1 MNITFWT
8 NFILCNI
15 LISKIVVCFEYTY
28 FDHKCRDVPNYK
40 LILTLH
46 VNSLHKCVEQ
56 CLVRQNCFS
65 LIYKRLF
72 PLCELYS
79 VDISVLKSTKLG
91 TSCIVIR
98 RKDINLNGTE
108 VLKSKELL
116 HVYIPNQTRID
127 LIDIGFLISKLQY

>member
-1 MNITFWT
+1 M
-8 NFILCNI
+8 
-15 LISKIVVCFEYTY
+15 SKIVVCFEYTH
-28 FDHKCRDVPNYK
+28 FDHKCRDVPNHK

-46 VNSLHKCVEQ
+46 VNSLDTCVEQ

-79 VDISVLKSTKLG
+79 VDISELKSTTLG

-108 VLKSKELL
+108 VLKSNQLL
-116 HVYIPNQTRID
+116 HVYMYIPNQTRKD
-127 LIDIGFLISKLQY
+127 LIDIGFLISKLQKMEFCSCARGRQ